1 MENNKNYVRRN
12 LYVYNSYGNTVI
24 ISANSVYEAYGL
36 LISKKDENNNRM
48 YYPEFDE
55 VKQIPDAYI
64 MTTEDCRII
73 EPKNV

>member
-12 LYVYNSYGNTVI
+12 LYVYKGYGDTVI

-48 YYPEFDE
+48 YYPEFDD
-55 VKQIPDAYI
+55 VKQIHDIYV
-64 MTTEDCRII
+64 MTNEDCKII

>member
-1 MENNKNYVRRN
+1 MENDKNYVKRN
-12 LYVYNSYGNTVI
+12 LYFYNGYGNTVI

-55 VKQIPDAYI
+55 IKQIPDAYI
-64 MTTEDCRII
+64 MTTEDCKII